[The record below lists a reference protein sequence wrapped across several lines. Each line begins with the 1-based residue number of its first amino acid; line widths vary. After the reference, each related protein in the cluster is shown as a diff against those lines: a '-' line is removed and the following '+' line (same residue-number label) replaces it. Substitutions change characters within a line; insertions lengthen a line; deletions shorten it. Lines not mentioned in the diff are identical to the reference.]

1 MKIVVLAYRDWA
13 FDVYESLSS
22 FHTQHEFILI
32 ETPENLTSFFQQN
45 TCDFVFVVGWSWK
58 IPSEI
63 VNKYFVVGMHPS
75 DLPKY
80 AGGSPIQNQILD
92 GIKTSKAT
100 LFKLNEKF
108 DEGEIIF
115 KEPISLEG
123 SLNEVLYSITKA
135 TIKLFDTLL
144 LKYPNIKLEKQ
155 KLEDSLV
162 KKRLRPDSS
171 KIEKHD
177 LSKLT
182 CNKLYDMIRCRED
195 PYPNAFIEDDTGKL
209 YFSRVTFEP
218 K

>member
-22 FHTQHEFILI
+22 FHQQHEFILI
-32 ETPENLTSFFQQN
+32 ETPENVTNYFQHN

-58 IPSEI
+58 IPSDI
-63 VNKYFVVGMHPS
+63 VNKHFVVGMHPS

-92 GIKTSKAT
+92 GVKTTKAT

-123 SLNEVLYSITKA
+123 SLQEVLFSITKA

-144 LKYPNIKLEKQ
+144 LKYPDVTLEKQ
-155 KLEDSLV
+155 NLEDALV
-162 KKRLRPDSS
+162 KKRINPASS

-177 LSKLT
+177 LSNLT
-182 CNKLYDMIRCRED
+182 CSKLYDIIRCRED
-195 PYPNAFIEDDTGKL
+195 PYPNAFIEDETGIL
-209 YFSRVTFEP
+209 RFCRVTFEP